1 MFVITQGRYSDTRV
15 IGVVKEESE
24 IPKGIL
30 EQEDIEVFAAPVVPY
45 IGAGYM
51 PFSVL
56 IDKINGDHWAH
67 LIDVHE
73 FVNGKDYANEH
84 TICQHVLARSE
95 EKAIA
100 QVNDKTHREHA

>member
-1 MFVITQGRYSDTRV
+1 MFIITQGRYSDTRV

-30 EQEDIEVFAAPVVPY
+30 EQEDIDVFEAPVVPY

-56 IDKINGDHWAH
+56 FDKVNGDHWVH
-67 LIDVHE
+67 LTSVHE

-84 TICQHVLARSE
+84 TVCQHVLAKTEDDAIQQVHDDIRST
-95 EKAIA
+95 
-100 QVNDKTHREHA
+100 NT